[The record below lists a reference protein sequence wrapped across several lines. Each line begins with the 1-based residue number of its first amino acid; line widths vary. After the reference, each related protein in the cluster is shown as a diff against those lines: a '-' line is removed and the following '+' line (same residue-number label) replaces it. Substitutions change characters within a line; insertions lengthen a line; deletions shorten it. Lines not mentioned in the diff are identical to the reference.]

1 MSGRD
6 DMAAPAD
13 RSYLAAEY
21 ALGVLDARRRR
32 EVELMIARDRAFA
45 REVATWQVH
54 LAPLADEIEPVAP
67 PMHIL
72 PRLRA
77 ALFAEKRGRLLE
89 SLGFWRWLAAGT
101 GAVAAAALVAV
112 FVLSRPTPS
121 PLPLPPPSAAPMLA
135 TIKLDDGRPA
145 FIATIDLAQGTML
158 VLPVTA
164 TIPPDKVP
172 ELWLIPPGDVPHSLG
187 VVDVAHPVAI
197 AIPPALRSAVS
208 LQAAVAISVEPPGG
222 SPTGQPTGPVIAKGG
237 ISSI

>member
-21 ALGVLDARRRR
+21 VLGVLDARQRR
-32 EVELMIARDRAFA
+32 EVELLIARDRAFA
-45 REVATWQVH
+45 REVAAWQVH
-54 LAPLADEIEPVAP
+54 LAPLADEIEPVEP

-72 PRLRA
+72 PRLRSS
-77 ALFAEKRGRLLE
+77 LFAQRRGGGLLE

-101 GAVAAAALVAV
+101 GAVAAAALAGV
-112 FVLSRPTPS
+112 FVLSRPKPVPTP
-121 PLPLPPPSAAPMLA
+121 PTAAPMLA